1 VVLALPSWDDYRRI
15 ALEDDQAKTSMIAAG
30 VSCRVLAGPGLP
42 CGSAKSP
49 HDLHR
54 FPHTICT
61 RLTGT
66 ACKYHGLPASWVTE
80 RSMARSGPRGD
91 TRDEGLAAASA

>member
-42 CGSAKSP
+42 CGSAN
-49 HDLHR
+49 L
-54 FPHTICT
+54 HTISIVSAHH
-61 RLTGT
+61 L
-66 ACKYHGLPASWVTE
+66 HPAD
-80 RSMARSGPRGD
+80 RNCM
-91 TRDEGLAAASA
+91 